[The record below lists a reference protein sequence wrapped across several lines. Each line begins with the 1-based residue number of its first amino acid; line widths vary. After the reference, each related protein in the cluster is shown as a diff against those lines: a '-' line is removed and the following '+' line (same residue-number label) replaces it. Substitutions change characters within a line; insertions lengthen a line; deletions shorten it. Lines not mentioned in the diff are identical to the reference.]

1 MKELHI
7 IGGGPAGL
15 AIGYHAKKNK
25 IPIKIY
31 EGSDFVGG
39 NCRTIEFGDFKYDTG
54 AHRFHNKDEETTSII
69 KSLLKD
75 ELLNINVPS
84 KIFSD
89 GKMINF
95 PLEFTNLNR
104 SLDKTVILKIIFENI
119 FKSFSFNK
127 LPNNFRDLAY
137 KNYGKTLS
145 ELFLINYSEKLWGR
159 KADSLKDDIS
169 GNRLKHL
176 NIISMFK
183 NMIGLQ
189 KKDAEHLDGSFYYP
203 KNGYGTIFEAI
214 KEYIG
219 SESFQFSSKVS
230 EIHHKEN
237 LITGILVNDKLIQT
251 ENLVSTLPLNVLIN
265 ILRPHPPKEI
275 LEQINKIE
283 FRFLRLGVICLDIKS
298 FSENAS
304 IYFPEKGIPFTR
316 IYEPK
321 NRSKAM
327 APKDKTCI
335 VVEVPCEKDDL
346 LYNCDDDQFLEI
358 IIVSLLKNNLIDK
371 KNIIDSISLKVPYA
385 YPILNQS
392 SIPNLEKITS
402 FVKTYTN
409 LCNIGRSAQF
419 QYLHTH
425 DLFLQAKQKISQFI

>member
-1 MKELHI
+1 M
-7 IGGGPAGL
+7 
-15 AIGYHAKKNK
+15 
-25 IPIKIY
+25 
-31 EGSDFVGG
+31 
-39 NCRTIEFGDFKYDTG
+39 
-54 AHRFHNKDEETTSII
+54 
-69 KSLLKD
+69 
-75 ELLNINVPS
+75 
-84 KIFSD
+84 
-89 GKMINF
+89 
-95 PLEFTNLNR
+95 
-104 SLDKTVILKIIFENI
+104 
-119 FKSFSFNK
+119 
-127 LPNNFRDLAY
+127 
-137 KNYGKTLS
+137 
-145 ELFLINYSEKLWGR
+145 
-159 KADSLKDDIS
+159 
-169 GNRLKHL
+169 
-176 NIISMFK
+176 
-183 NMIGLQ
+183 
-189 KKDAEHLDGSFYYP
+189 
-203 KNGYGTIFEAI
+203 
-214 KEYIG
+214 
-219 SESFQFSSKVS
+219 
-230 EIHHKEN
+230 
-237 LITGILVNDKLIQT
+237 
-251 ENLVSTLPLNVLIN
+251 PLNVLIN

-275 LEQINKIE
+275 LEQINNIE

-304 IYFPEKGIPFTR
+304 IYFPEKDIPFTR

-371 KNIIDSISLKVPYA
+371 NNIIDSISLKVPYA